1 MSDRNGASLWGSFF
15 GIGFQFPRR
24 YEETRSAG
32 ADGSGLALFERS
44 EFSQTPAAP
53 SIAVCPRS
61 GTTNPARLSFGY
73 FSLAKQRKVPRPP
86 GRDPASPA
94 GQAHRRAKARNS
106 PQDPTNYPFAALIMS
121 AAFSA
126 IMITGAL
133 VLPATT
139 LGMMGASN
147 PLAQAH
153 FSLEI
158 CVLVRLAP
166 HWTRFNIDN
175 KAILHYCLCI
185 IQTTVKTP

>member
-1 MSDRNGASLWGSFF
+1 MQPDKGWRCLSEASLAR
-15 GIGFQFPRR
+15 PRLR
-24 YEETRSAG
+24 RA
-32 ADGSGLALFERS
+32 
-44 EFSQTPAAP
+44 SQLTDAQRRA
-53 SIAVCPRS
+53 
-61 GTTNPARLSFGY
+61 TNPARLSFGY